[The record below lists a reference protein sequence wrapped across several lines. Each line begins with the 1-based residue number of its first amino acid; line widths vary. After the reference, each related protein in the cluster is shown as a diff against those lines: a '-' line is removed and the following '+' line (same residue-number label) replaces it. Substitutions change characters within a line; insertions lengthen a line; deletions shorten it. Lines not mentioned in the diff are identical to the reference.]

1 MIYAYLA
8 SVEHS
13 GSTLV
18 ACLLS
23 AHPQIAT
30 VGEFGA
36 SFPGT
41 ERCSCGQRFEDDPF
55 WADWAAE
62 AGRRGLDFRVGAP
75 DINLQPRRGAGL
87 LEELFFYQFRWE
99 WLNRARDRA
108 FASRCALQRRA
119 DTAVRRSVAL
129 ARILCDTKGASVFL
143 DTTKNAV
150 QVRFLRRDPS
160 IRVKLVALRRDG
172 RAVMSSLM
180 EKEKR
185 TPDRAIGAW
194 LWGNRNLER
203 AAQCL
208 HPDDVYWL
216 KHEDLCREPDR
227 VLRELLDFLAV
238 DPDVPLDHSDYANR
252 HIIGNSRRHQFDGT
266 ITADQAWSAKLRAE
280 HLALFE
286 AHAGRLNRR
295 YGYGS

>member
-75 DINLQPRRGAGL
+75 DINLQPRRGAGI
-87 LEELFFYQFRWE
+87 LEDLFFYQFQWE
-99 WLNRARDRA
+99 ILNRLRDRA
-108 FASRCALQRRA
+108 FPARCALQKRA
-119 DTAVRRSVAL
+119 HTAVRRSVAL
-129 ARILCDTKGASVFL
+129 ARILCDRTGASVFV
-143 DTTKNAV
+143 DTTKNPL

-160 IRVKLVALRRDG
+160 IRVKLIALRRDG
-172 RAVMSSLM
+172 RAVMSSLI

-185 TPDRAIGAW
+185 TPDRAVGAW

-208 HPDDVYWL
+208 LPADVYWL

-227 VLRELLDFLAV
+227 VLRELLAFLEV
-238 DPDVPLDHSDYANR
+238 DPSVPLDYSDRASRHVVGNR
-252 HIIGNSRRHQFDGT
+252 RRHEFDGVVR
-266 ITADQAWSAKLRAE
+266 ADDAWGTKLRAE
-280 HLALFE
+280 DLALFE
-286 AHAGRLNRR
+286 THAGSLNRR
-295 YGYGS
+295 YGYGA